1 MLASGTGSG
10 ITTMPIGPFNPE
22 EMKELL
28 IVAPVVALY
37 SPIVLL
43 PIFVTKRFPPDSAM
57 AGGAVNP
64 EEMKELLMVAPVE
77 ALYSPIV
84 LLFWFVT
91 KRFPPDSAMP
101 NGPLNP
107 EEMKELL
114 IVAPVV
120 ALYSPIVLVFAFVT
134 KIWPRLVTGMTHSA
148 ADAAK
153 PERINRIFTRVLFT
167 CCATAAILTKSA
179 YECQEFQLFLYL

>member
-37 SPIVLL
+37 WPIVLL

-57 AGGAVNP
+57 PTGELNP
-64 EEMKELLMVAPVE
+64 EEMKELLMVAPVV

-84 LLFWFVT
+84 LLLKLVT
-91 KRFPPDSAMP
+91 NRFPPDSAMP
-101 NGPLNP
+101 IG
-107 EEMKELL
+107 
-114 IVAPVV
+114 
-120 ALYSPIVLVFAFVT
+120 
-134 KIWPRLVTGMTHSA
+134 
-148 ADAAK
+148 
-153 PERINRIFTRVLFT
+153 
-167 CCATAAILTKSA
+167 
-179 YECQEFQLFLYL
+179 